1 MSTATPTT
9 TTTTTPP
16 AAPRPAAGAPL
27 PEPLLAE
34 VPSFDLNGRTALV
47 TGSSRGIGRSIAL
60 ALAAA
65 GADVAITCNTGGA
78 VAEEVRELI
87 AGLGRK
93 AKVYAHDIAEEAG
106 AEAMCAEVLRDFGQV
121 DVLVN
126 NAGITRDRSFK
137 KLTKA
142 AWDEVITTDLTSVF
156 LVTKQLI
163 DPMAERGWGRV
174 INMSSIVGEIGNF
187 GQANYAAAK
196 AGLIGLTKTLA
207 REYAR
212 KGVTVNAVAPGFVK
226 TRMTQDIPEKGLEAV
241 LALTPVGRMGEP
253 SEIAA
258 GVLFLASPAA
268 GFITGAVLDING
280 GMAM

>member
-1 MSTATPTT
+1 MSSATMTPTATA
-9 TTTTTPP
+9 P
-16 AAPRPAAGAPL
+16 ATAAAL
-27 PEPLLAE
+27 PESLAAE
-34 VPSFDLNGRTALV
+34 LPRFDLTGRTALV
-47 TGSSRGIGRSIAL
+47 TGSSRGIGRAIAL
-60 ALAAA
+60 TLAAA

-78 VAEEVRELI
+78 VAEEVRALI
-87 AGLGRK
+87 DGLGRK
-93 AKVYAHDIAEEAG
+93 AKVYAHDIAEEAE
-106 AEAMCAEVLRDFGQV
+106 AEAMCAEVLRDFGRV

-156 LVTKQLI
+156 LVTKHLI

-212 KGVTVNAVAPGFVK
+212 KGVTVNAVAPGFVR

-258 GVLFLASPAA
+258 GVLFLASPCA